1 MSAEMTTPTE
11 AGRGK
16 HGRVAMGY
24 IFIAVVSY
32 ALIPTLI
39 GHIGGKDLPFFFMAA
54 WRAGVAVGCV
64 AILLTLYVPL
74 WFNRYNWGRFRFHL
88 STSDTKAIDWRF
100 PLIGLHLRVDE
111 LRIPLFNWKIPG
123 DFIDWRILL
132 TILGN
137 CEYALFAWSIKFID
151 IAVTTILFQ
160 SWPIFFLILSAL
172 VLRRDARVD
181 PSGKG
186 LLSLALLIGLGFIGF
201 IFIIFSQTG
210 EFGEFSEL
218 SLFHLVIGLV
228 LAAGALVLSN
238 LKAFGIEWARDLGQ
252 QLSGSLRG
260 LGSDPAIFFVIISFL
275 FSSLGATVVGL
286 VVGFG
291 RGETFDIDLL
301 AIAFVAGLIVNTTA
315 GLLWRKANMADD
327 DISFNAL
334 GYAIP
339 ILALLFLFFFEQAD
353 ISRVDYLILGATA
366 IIVANLLI
374 NFEAEVRWSFE
385 ALILALGGCGTL
397 VYFRADIFEWLGV
410 PDWTWSGD
418 GYFGSIALSATVFTL
433 LLAFRVARLVTRTSD
448 EENRTFTILRKLDSL
463 VRRDVINS
471 EVRRCIMV
479 IDESNN
485 QATLRE
491 YYLRTREY
499 IASALPQD
507 DSDRQRLNETEA
519 ELDMLVRSKQVSP
532 VLGEIFAL
540 LVFAGITIFLT
551 MFTKPG
557 EPEGWIRLLVDL
569 FSMLVSSVIIFL
581 MIYSID
587 LDRERDA
594 HKLERVGESGGDNYL
609 LVFPDT
615 EQRLFDQWLSVG
627 VGAIIILVYAGLL
640 AHKWLGWFGGNI
652 PAA

>member
-16 HGRVAMGY
+16 HSRIAMGY

-39 GHIGGKDLPFFFMAA
+39 GHIGGKELPFFFMGA

-74 WFNRYNWGRFRFHL
+74 WFNRYNWGRFRYHL

-100 PLIGLHLRVDE
+100 PVIRLHLRVDE
-111 LRIPLFNWKIPG
+111 LRIPLVGWKIPG
-123 DFIDWRILL
+123 DFIDWRIIL

-160 SWPIFFLILSAL
+160 SWPIFFLLLSAL

-186 LLSLALLIGLGFIGF
+186 LLSLILLMGLGVIGF
-201 IFIIFSQTG
+201 VFIIFSQTG
-210 EFGEFSEL
+210 EFGQFSEQGL
-218 SLFHLVIGLV
+218 SHLVIGLV
-228 LAAGALVLSN
+228 LAVGALTLSN

-275 FSSLGATVVGL
+275 FSSLGAAVVGL
-286 VVGFG
+286 IVGFG
-291 RGETFDIDLL
+291 RGETFDLDLL
-301 AIAFVAGLIVNTTA
+301 ALAFAAGLVVNTTA

-339 ILALLFLFFFEQAD
+339 VLALLFLFAFDQAD
-353 ISRVDYLILGATA
+353 ITRVDYLILGATA

-397 VYFRADIFEWLGV
+397 VYFRVDVFEWLGV
-410 PDWTWSGD
+410 SSWTWTGD
-418 GYFGSIALSATVFTL
+418 GYFGSVALSATVFTL

-448 EENRTFTILRKLDSL
+448 EENRTFSILRKLDSL
-463 VRRDVINS
+463 VRRDVINGD
-471 EVRRCIMV
+471 VRRCIMV
-479 IDESNN
+479 IDESNE

-491 YYLRTREY
+491 YYLKTREY
-499 IASALPQD
+499 IASAVPGD

-551 MFTKPG
+551 MFTRPG
-557 EPEGWIRLLVDL
+557 EPDGWIRLLIDL
-569 FSMLVSSVIIFL
+569 FAMLVSSVIIFL

-594 HKLERVGESGGDNYL
+594 HKLERVSESGSEIYL
-609 LVFPDT
+609 LLFPDT
-615 EQRLFDQWLSVG
+615 ESRLFDQWLSVG
-627 VGAIIILVYAGLL
+627 VGAVIILVYAGLL
-640 AHKWLGWFGGNI
+640 AHKWLGWF
-652 PAA
+652 A

>member
-39 GHIGGKDLPFFFMAA
+39 GHIGGKELPFFFMAA

-74 WFNRYNWGRFRFHL
+74 WFNRYNWGRFKFHL
-88 STSDTKAIDWRF
+88 STSDTKAIDWRL

-111 LRIPLFNWKIPG
+111 LRIPLVNWKIPG

-186 LLSLALLIGLGFIGF
+186 LLSLILLIGLGFIGF
-201 IFIIFSQTG
+201 VFIIFSQTG
-210 EFGEFSEL
+210 EIGKFSEL
-218 SLFHLVIGLV
+218 SVFHLVIGLV

-275 FSSLGATVVGL
+275 FSSLGAAVVGL

-291 RGETFDIDLL
+291 RGETFDIELL
-301 AIAFVAGLIVNTTA
+301 AVAFVAGLAVNTTA

-339 ILALLFLFFFEQAD
+339 ILALLFLFFFDQAD
-353 ISRVDYLILGATA
+353 ITRVDYLILGATA

-385 ALILALGGCGTL
+385 ALILALGGCGTV
-397 VYFRADIFEWLGV
+397 VYFRSELFEALNIPAWS
-410 PDWTWSGD
+410 WSGD

-448 EENRTFTILRKLDSL
+448 EENRTFSILRKLDSL
-463 VRRDVINS
+463 VRRDVINGD
-471 EVRRCIMV
+471 VRHCIMV

-485 QATLRE
+485 QAVLRE
-491 YYLRTREY
+491 HYLKTRSY
-499 IASALPQD
+499 IASAVPQD
-507 DSDRQRLNETEA
+507 DSDRQRLSETEA

-551 MFTKPG
+551 MFTRPS
-557 EPEGWIRLLVDL
+557 EPDGYIRMLLDL
-569 FSMLVSSVIIFL
+569 FAMLVSSVIIFL

-594 HKLERVGESGGDNYL
+594 HKLERNSESGSESYL
-609 LVFPDT
+609 LLFPDT

-627 VGAIIILVYAGLL
+627 VGAIIILVYTGLL
-640 AHKWLGWFGGNI
+640 AHKWLGWF
-652 PAA
+652 A

>member
-1 MSAEMTTPTE
+1 MSAETTGLTE
-11 AGRGK
+11 AGRAK
-16 HGRVAMGY
+16 HGRIAMGY

-39 GHIGGKDLPFFFMAA
+39 GHIGGRELPFFFMAA

-74 WFNRYNWGRFRFHL
+74 WFNRYNWGRFRYHL
-88 STSDTKAIDWRF
+88 STSETKAVDWRF
-100 PLIGLHLRVDE
+100 PGIRLHIRVDE
-111 LRIPLFNWKIPG
+111 LRIPLLKWKIPG
-123 DFIDWRILL
+123 DFIDWRVLL

-137 CEYALFAWSIKFID
+137 CEYALFAWSIKYID
-151 IAVTTILFQ
+151 IAVTTLLFQ
-160 SWPIFFLILSAL
+160 SWPIFFLVLTAL
-172 VLRRDARVD
+172 LLRKDASFD
-181 PSGKG
+181 DSGKG
-186 LLSLALLIGLGFIGF
+186 MLSLILLIGLGFIGF
-201 IFIIFSQTG
+201 VFIIFSQTG
-210 EFGEFSEL
+210 EIGKFGEIGVSE
-218 SLFHLVIGLV
+218 LVIGMV
-228 LAAGALVLSN
+228 LALGAMALSN
-238 LKAFGIEWARDLGQ
+238 LKAFGIDWARNLGN

-260 LGSDPAIFFVIISFL
+260 LGSDPAIFFVIISFFL
-275 FSSLGATVVGL
+275 SSLGAAVVGIVVGL
-286 VVGFG
+286 G
-291 RGETFDIDLL
+291 RGETLDFEVLSL
-301 AIAFVAGLIVNTTA
+301 AFVAGLVVNTTA
-315 GLLWRKANMADD
+315 GLMWRKANMADD

-339 ILALLFLFFFEQAD
+339 ILALVALFIFNQAD
-353 ISRVDYLILGATA
+353 INRVDYLILGATA

-397 VYFRADIFEWLGV
+397 VYFRADIFDWLEV
-410 PDWTWSGD
+410 PNWTWSGD

-448 EENRTFTILRKLDSL
+448 EENRTFSILRKLDSL

-499 IASALPQD
+499 IASAIPED
-507 DSDRQRLNETEA
+507 DSDRQRLNEAEA

-557 EPEGWIRLLVDL
+557 EPEGWIRLLIDL

-594 HKLERVGESGGDNYL
+594 HKLERVAESGEDNYL

-615 EQRLFDQWLSVG
+615 ERRLFDQWLSVG

-640 AHKWLGWFGGNI
+640 AYKWLGWFGGNI

>member
-1 MSAEMTTPTE
+1 MSAETTTPTD
-11 AGRGK
+11 AGRGR
-16 HGRVAMGY
+16 HSRIAMGY

-39 GHIGGKDLPFFFMAA
+39 GHIGGKELPFFFLGA

-64 AILLTLYVPL
+64 AILLTLYLPL

-88 STSDTKAIDWRF
+88 STSDTKAINWRF

-111 LRIPLFNWKIPG
+111 LRIPLLNWKIPG

-172 VLRRDARVD
+172 VLRRDTRVD

-186 LLSLALLIGLGFIGF
+186 LLSLILLVGLGFIGF
-201 IFIIFSQTG
+201 LFIIFSQTG
-210 EFGEFSEL
+210 EIGEFSEL
-218 SLFHLVIGLV
+218 SLSHLVIGLV

-275 FSSLGATVVGL
+275 FSSLGAAVVGF

-291 RGETFDIDLL
+291 RGETFDFELL
-301 AIAFVAGLIVNTTA
+301 AVAFVAGLVVNTTA

-339 ILALLFLFFFEQAD
+339 ILALLFLFFFQQAD
-353 ISRVDYLILGATA
+353 ITRVDYLILGATA

-385 ALILALGGCGTL
+385 ALILALGGCGTV
-397 VYFRADIFEWLGV
+397 VYFRSELFELLNIPAWS
-410 PDWTWSGD
+410 WSGD
-418 GYFGSIALSATVFTL
+418 GYFASIALSATVFTL
-433 LLAFRVARLVTRTSD
+433 LLAFRVARLVTRTND
-448 EENRTFTILRKLDSL
+448 EENRTFSILRKLDSL

-471 EVRRCIMV
+471 DVRHCIMV

-485 QATLRE
+485 QAVLKE
-491 YYLRTREY
+491 YYLKTRGY
-499 IASALPQD
+499 IASAVPAD

-551 MFTKPG
+551 MFTRPS
-557 EPEGWIRLLVDL
+557 EPDGYIRLLLDL
-569 FSMLVSSVIIFL
+569 FAMLVSSVIIFL

-594 HKLERVGESGGDNYL
+594 HKLERTTESGGESYL
-609 LVFPDT
+609 LLFPDT

-640 AHKWLGWFGGNI
+640 AHKWLGWF
-652 PAA
+652 A